1 MRIVSG
7 RTGRDET
14 LLSFKGQ
21 VTDELFDCLLE
32 LVEHKLRHEAAPKL
46 VKKRVFRVLVE
57 TLQNVYHHF
66 DILTPAGDNFSVN
79 LNLKKDV
86 KAYTISAGN
95 HISMEKVDALRSILD
110 QINAMTKKEL
120 KSYYRDQLS
129 QGQFSHSGGAGLGF
143 ADIVRKSREKI
154 TYSFESVNEDYS
166 YFSLQVKIL
175 A

>member
-1 MRIVSG
+1 MRITSDP
-7 RTGRDET
+7 TGHDET

-32 LVEHKLRHEAAPKL
+32 LVEHKLQHEPAPKM

-66 DILTPAGDNFSVN
+66 DTLSPVGDDFSVN
-79 LNLKKDV
+79 LNLKKDPY
-86 KAYTISAGN
+86 AYTVSAGN
-95 HISMEKVDALRSILD
+95 HISMEKVSELRSILD
-110 QINAMTKKEL
+110 QINAMTKTEL
-120 KSYYRDQLS
+120 KSYYREQLS

-143 ADIVRKSREKI
+143 ADILRKSREKI